1 MLRIAHYAPALIGLA
16 LVAPATARAQSHSHS
31 APDCEACMA
40 ARHASPVVEERNGII
55 GRLRGGDR
63 VSIPTG
69 HHVNRRGEPMHAHAQ
84 GNAYAPAS
92 NPSWGNG
99 SQHLSYEVG
108 HDAETGYANL
118 SPGHAVPSAPYGAIA
133 SGEPMPIGEMRT
145 SYVTPMSA
153 AVPTAPAAMPNAAS
167 MNGGFTGVPVI
178 PPNPAIE
185 AWHQNRLPDRVVPRR
200 SGPLETMLGTSSL
213 MNWVEKRKTLRAM
226 RASAKQ
232 GAYAPSMH
240 QMPGWA
246 VDNR

>member
-1 MLRIAHYAPALIGLA
+1 MLRLAHYAPALIGLA

-31 APDCEACMA
+31 APDCDACMA
-40 ARHASPVVEERNGII
+40 ARHASPVVEERRGVI

-69 HHVNRRGEPMHAHAQ
+69 HHVNRRGELMHAHTQSHART
-84 GNAYAPAS
+84 PAS
-92 NPSWGNG
+92 NPSGSNG
-99 SQHLSYEVG
+99 SPYLSYEVG
-108 HDAETGYANL
+108 HDAEIGYANL
-118 SPGHAVPSAPYGAIA
+118 SPGHPASSAPYGAIA
-133 SGEPMPIGEMRT
+133 LGEPMPIGEMRT
-145 SYVTPMSA
+145 SYVTPRFS
-153 AVPTAPAAMPNAAS
+153 VVSTAPAAMPNAAS

-213 MNWVEKRKTLRAM
+213 MNWVEKRKTVRAM
-226 RASAKQ
+226 RASARQ

-240 QMPGWA
+240 QMPNWA
-246 VDNR
+246 IDNR